1 LLETTTKQLEYSK
14 NKTKQNNAPELFGR
28 QGLWEINP
36 RNNRSLLGF
45 EGGKVATSANSEL
58 LIFKEIAYYIYL
70 ALFSANEIEFKKVTS
85 NLGRTHFL
93 TCSASPKPTIGDSE
107 LLKSRRNLY
116 NIIFIQK

>member
-45 EGGKVATSANSEL
+45 VGGKAATSANLEL
-58 LIFKEIAYYIYL
+58 LIFKEITYYIYL
-70 ALFSANEIEFKKVTS
+70 ALFYANEIELKELTS
-85 NLGRTHFL
+85 NLGRTHFF
-93 TCSASPKPTIGDSE
+93 TCSASPVHERSQQPEIRS
-107 LLKSRRNLY
+107 
-116 NIIFIQK
+116 F